1 MHPPGVD
8 PRPPCSN
15 LSSSSTAANGS
26 GQPGEADSEVN
37 SAGNGDKAD
46 IGVSGGG
53 HGHTRGSALEGTDY
67 VPWGL
72 MQADQS
78 RQQVLRPARPFQKWI
93 RTLQKRALRRQGVLG
108 CDGGGSPLWP
118 SGMSGTEE
126 GDFDAGED
134 GHRRHSSSDS
144 SFAFVTGVK
153 SANISMAG
161 LSLLTCSQKTT
172 VQSSH
177 GPRTLRSS
185 RASLSGARHSED
197 SCHQE
202 RQAPVDPAVAQ
213 RALLR
218 RHILEELISTE
229 ESYIGD
235 VRFLMNVGLAK
246 RSTGCCQL

>member
-1 MHPPGVD
+1 MNPADG
-8 PRPPCSN
+8 
-15 LSSSSTAANGS
+15 
-26 GQPGEADSEVN
+26 GE
-37 SAGNGDKAD
+37 KAD
-46 IGVSGGG
+46 IGASGDGDG
-53 HGHTRGSALEGTDY
+53 DGRTWENALEGTDF

-72 MQADQS
+72 MPAEQ
-78 RQQVLRPARPFQKWI
+78 RRGQQVLRPAKPFQKWI
-93 RTLQKRALRRQGVLG
+93 RTLQKRALRRQGVLA
-108 CDGGGSPLWP
+108 CDGGGAPSWL
-118 SGMSGTEE
+118 SGMNGTEE
-126 GDFDAGED
+126 GDLEAGED

-172 VQSSH
+172 VQSAH

-185 RASLSGARHSED
+185 RASLSGPRRSED
-197 SCHQE
+197 SCYQE
-202 RQAPVDPAVAQ
+202 RQAPVDPAVAR
-213 RALLR
+213 RASQR

-246 RSTGCCQL
+246 HSMGCWQL